1 MMDVIFFKKDKFNR
15 LRLLK
20 PNATDEEIMSA
31 DGATLR
37 LSDQKNGHKGA
48 CIHQQ
53 HNKDRYF
60 SPVRALGRRYCHI
73 RRHTKDPQTFISA
86 YFESPDN
93 RKDVNDNDIRRALK
107 IAAIALDYES
117 RRGIPTNRIDTHSL
131 RAGGANALH
140 LSGYSDREI
149 QKMGRWRSDTFK
161 EYIMEQLSAFTKGMS
176 TSMKRRFNFVN
187 VEGGVLKDIT
197 KECINTNNI

>member
-20 PNATDEEIMSA
+20 PKATDEEIMSA

-93 RKDVNDNDIRRALK
+93 R
-107 IAAIALDYES
+107 
-117 RRGIPTNRIDTHSL
+117 
-131 RAGGANALH
+131 
-140 LSGYSDREI
+140 
-149 QKMGRWRSDTFK
+149 
-161 EYIMEQLSAFTKGMS
+161 
-176 TSMKRRFNFVN
+176 
-187 VEGGVLKDIT
+187 
-197 KECINTNNI
+197 